1 MAEPVNY
8 YEVLNLPRGA
18 TEDEIRQRF
27 RQLARERHP
36 DRFPAA
42 EKSRAEAEFQQ
53 ITMAYNVL
61 VNPERRVAHDFD
73 LDNKVVSETDPKAIA
88 AAYFQKGVEAYRERR
103 WDAALS
109 NFEMAMRHDAE
120 NAKILRHFAMVGVRT
135 PQTLRQAVEAIEKA
149 VRLEPRNADFLRD
162 AGTILRQAGLWAR
175 AEKCYREAIMW
186 NPDSPELKRGLEDAR
201 AHRAPRL

>member
-36 DRFPAA
+36 DRFPAE

-53 ITMAYNVL
+53 ITMAYNIL
-61 VNPERRVAHDFD
+61 VNSERRAAHDFD

-88 AAYFQKGVEAYRERR
+88 AAYFQKGAEAYRDRR

-135 PQTLRQAVEAIEKA
+135 PRTLRQAVEAIEKA
-149 VRLEPRNADFLRD
+149 VRLEPRNADFLKD
-162 AGTILRQAGLWAR
+162 AGTIFRQAGLWAR